1 MVIRSTSHEST
12 LFSSERCWL
21 KALPEKF
28 KAKVAEVAKKTKK
41 LGQDDPRRII
51 HSLKVGLAFTFV
63 SLLYFFRPLYDG
75 FGVSAM
81 WAVLTVVYVFEF
93 TVGTIAL
100 AYGFAR
106 SLYTLFLI
114 FGITISV
121 LELPHATAST
131 FTRFFPGIKER
142 YDYGV
147 VIFISTFSLVV
158 VSGYRVDKILELGH
172 QRLSTISIGCATCVI
187 VSTFIYPVWSGEELH
202 NLVALNMEKLASFL
216 EGLDGEYFK
225 IIEDGQS
232 VVVSMDDK
240 SFLEGYKSVL
250 DSKTSEE
257 SLVPQEFRRKI
268 QELCTKMSSESGK
281 ALKALASAVKTMTYP
296 SSSVKSH
303 MADSKTAAN
312 DLKTTL
318 KTALLENSDHLEIIP
333 ASTVAL
339 LLVEIVTYTHK
350 IAESVQELASLTDFK
365 MVDPTVAPENPQLLN
380 RGTVKPISDTDSPHV
395 AVTVCGPSSP
405 ALMADHPRSNAAEL
419 R

>member
-1 MVIRSTSHEST
+1 MEIRSTSHEPT

-93 TVGTIAL
+93 TVGATLDKGFNKVFATFLAAALGVGAQHLASLSGEKGEPILLWLFVFLLGTIAL

-187 VSTFIYPVWSGEELH
+187 VSTFIYPVWSGEDLH

-250 DSKTSEE
+250 DSK
-257 SLVPQEFRRKI
+257 P
-268 QELCTKMSSESGK
+268 
-281 ALKALASAVKTMTYP
+281 VK
-296 SSSVKSH
+296 
-303 MADSKTAAN
+303 
-312 DLKTTL
+312 
-318 KTALLENSDHLEIIP
+318 
-333 ASTVAL
+333 
-339 LLVEIVTYTHK
+339 
-350 IAESVQELASLTDFK
+350 
-365 MVDPTVAPENPQLLN
+365 NP
-380 RGTVKPISDTDSPHV
+380 
-395 AVTVCGPSSP
+395 
-405 ALMADHPRSNAAEL
+405 
-419 R
+419 